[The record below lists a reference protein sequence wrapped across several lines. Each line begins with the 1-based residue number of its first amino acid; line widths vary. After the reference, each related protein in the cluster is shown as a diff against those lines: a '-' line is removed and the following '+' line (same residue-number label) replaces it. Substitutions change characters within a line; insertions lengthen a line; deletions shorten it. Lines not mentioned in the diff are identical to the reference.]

1 MNMTERFKKYLEAE
15 FRKIS
20 PTKAAMEYRK
30 DTLVKLEELAQDY
43 RIKGMTDDEAIYNSC
58 ISSLGDFEAKLKE
71 FEKSLVEIPKERNTR
86 KTASLLAV
94 SAVAVLVIVY
104 LALSIT
110 GVVPW
115 ARSWLI
121 ILGAVIAA
129 YTAVTVLVI
138 LKGAQ
143 NEKYLL
149 PRMFLAGAIV
159 LWFVF
164 AYLIVHL
171 CVPKDFPYDWM
182 TFLIMVIV
190 TVLADVIFGFVTKN
204 KLTVPEALLWLVFSA
219 ALIYVMCGVAG
230 LMAWGIGWLLP
241 ACAGIVAVAA
251 AVVIVLSIMKRK
263 EKNELAKYA
272 EVKSKVDEEYYTQ
285 W

>member
-43 RIKGMTDDEAIYNSC
+43 RIKGMTDDEAIYNAC

-110 GVVPW
+110 GAVPW
-115 ARSWLI
+115 SRSWLI

-171 CVPKDFPYDWM
+171 CVPKDLCSR
-182 TFLIMVIV
+182 T
-190 TVLADVIFGFVTKN
+190 
-204 KLTVPEALLWLVFSA
+204 
-219 ALIYVMCGVAG
+219 
-230 LMAWGIGWLLP
+230 
-241 ACAGIVAVAA
+241 
-251 AVVIVLSIMKRK
+251 
-263 EKNELAKYA
+263 
-272 EVKSKVDEEYYTQ
+272 
-285 W
+285 

>member
-43 RIKGMTDDEAIYNSC
+43 RIKGMTDDEAIYNAC

-110 GVVPW
+110 GAVPW
-115 ARSWLI
+115 SRSWLI

-129 YTAVTVLVI
+129 YTAVTVL
-138 LKGAQ
+138 
-143 NEKYLL
+143 
-149 PRMFLAGAIV
+149 LAGAIV

-204 KLTVPEALLWLVFSA
+204 KLTVPEALLWLVLSA

-251 AVVIVLSIMKRK
+251 AVVIVLSIIKRK